1 MIADTL
7 KDRVFAYE
15 DISDIKLTRKL
26 PVIITLN
33 GRGFR
38 KTTSL
43 VDKPFSKEFNTVMG
57 QTLIKLASEIEG
69 AIFLYSFNDEINI
82 VCRNDQNLETE
93 AWYDNNVQKIV
104 SASASLAS
112 ISLYEACIKAD
123 VKLLGSPVFL
133 AKTFI
138 VPSITEVINYLI
150 AKQHQASQTAISMAC
165 FYELL
170 KKYSAEKVVKI
181 VKHLSIEEKYDI
193 LLKECDVDLQSYP
206 LAFWRGIA
214 CYRTPKL
221 ITTAYGEEFK
231 NKLTIDDELPF
242 FNKEQIFLANLL
254 KK

>member
-15 DISDIKLTRKL
+15 EISDFKLTRRL

-43 VDKPFSKEFNTVMG
+43 LEKPFSKEFSSVMG
-57 QTLIKLASEIEG
+57 QTLIRLASEIEG
-69 AIFLYSFNDEINI
+69 AVFLYSFNDEINV
-82 VCRNDQNLETE
+82 VCKNDQNLETE

-104 SASASLAS
+104 SAAASIAS
-112 ISLYEACIKAD
+112 ISLYDAANKAD
-123 VKLLGSPVFL
+123 VKLLGNPVFL
-133 AKTFI
+133 AKAFI
-138 VPSITEVINYLI
+138 VPSLTETINYLI
-150 AKQHQASQTAISMAC
+150 AKQHQASHTAISMAC
-165 FYELL
+165 FYEML
-170 KKYSAEKVVKI
+170 KKHSADKVLKI
-181 VKHLSIEEKYDI
+181 LKHLSVEEKYD
-193 LLKECDVDLQSYP
+193 LLIKDCDVDLQSYP

-221 ITTAYGEEFK
+221 VTTSYGEEMK
-231 NKLTIDDELPF
+231 NKLIIDDDLPF
-242 FNKEQIFLANLL
+242 FNKEQIFLANVL

>member
-15 DISDIKLTRKL
+15 DISDFKLTRKL
-26 PVIITLN
+26 PVIIALN

-38 KTTSL
+38 KTTSML
-43 VDKPFSKEFNTVMG
+43 PKPYCKDFAAAMS
-57 QTLIKLASEIEG
+57 QTMIRLASEIEG
-69 AIFLYSFNDEINI
+69 AVFVYSFNDEINI

-93 AWYDNNVQKIV
+93 AWYDNNIQKIV
-104 SASASLAS
+104 SASASIAS
-112 ISLYEACIKAD
+112 ISFYDAAAKTG
-123 VKLLGSPVFL
+123 VKLLGNPVFL
-133 AKTFI
+133 GKTFI
-138 VPSITEVINYLI
+138 VPSFTETINYLI

-170 KKYSAEKVVKI
+170 KKHSADKVLKI
-181 VKHLSIEEKYDI
+181 IKHLSIDEKYDM
-193 LLKECDVDLQSYP
+193 LVKECDVDLQSYP

-221 ITTAYGEEFK
+221 VTTAYGEEMK

-242 FNKEQIFLANLL
+242 FNKEQLFLANLL

>member
-1 MIADTL
+1 MITDTL

-15 DISDIKLTRKL
+15 DISDFKLTRRL

-43 VDKPFSKEFNTVMG
+43 INKPFSKEFSAVMG

-69 AIFLYSFNDEINI
+69 AVFLYSFNDEINI

-93 AWYDNNVQKIV
+93 AWYDNSVQKIV
-104 SASASLAS
+104 SASAAVAS
-112 ISLYEACIKAD
+112 ISLYDAALKSD
-123 VKLLGSPVFL
+123 VKLLGTPVFL

-138 VPSITEVINYLI
+138 VPSLTETINYLI
-150 AKQHQASQTAISMAC
+150 AKQHQASHTAISMAC

-170 KKYSAEKVVKI
+170 KKHSADKVIKLL
-181 VKHLSIEEKYDI
+181 KHLSIEEKYDI
-193 LLKECDVDLQSYP
+193 LIKDCDVDLQSYP

-221 ITTAYGEEFK
+221 VTTSYGEEMK

>member
-1 MIADTL
+1 MITDTL

-15 DISDIKLTRKL
+15 DISDIKLTRRL

-43 VDKPFSKEFNTVMG
+43 VAKPFSKEFSAVMG
-57 QTLIKLASEIEG
+57 QALIKLASEIEG
-69 AIFLYSFNDEINI
+69 AVFLYSFNDEINI

-93 AWYDNNVQKIV
+93 AWYDNSVQKIV
-104 SASASLAS
+104 SASASIAS
-112 ISLYEACIKAD
+112 ISLYDAALKAD
-123 VKLLGSPVFL
+123 IKLLGTPVFL
-133 AKTFI
+133 AKAFI
-138 VPSITEVINYLI
+138 VPSLTETINYLI
-150 AKQHQASQTAISMAC
+150 AKQHQASHTAISMAC

-170 KKYSAEKVVKI
+170 KKHSADKVLKLL
-181 VKHLSIEEKYDI
+181 KHLSIEEKYDI
-193 LLKECDVDLQSYP
+193 LIKDCDVDLQSYP

-221 ITTAYGEEFK
+221 VTTSYGEEMK